1 MSLACASHL
10 PTRIPARSGWRR
22 SAVATLFGVLF
33 AAGCAS
39 GPPSQEITDPW
50 APVNRPIFGVNVDI
64 DDHAMGP
71 VARGWKKITP
81 GPVRR
86 SVANVESNLEFPV
99 RFLAHLGQA
108 QLLAAGSE
116 LGRFLLNSTLGFGG
130 IFDPATEAG
139 LPVRQTDFGTM
150 FARWG
155 IPPGPYIVV
164 PLLGPSTPRETIGGI
179 LTIPLDPLFWAG
191 FYLVPI
197 DVLFAINNRALA
209 DDAIEQAKASSLDF
223 YVSTRDAYIQR
234 RNRELR
240 GEYVTQPRDG
250 EIDAAFPPD
259 FYDLPEERA
268 ATPPST
274 F

>member
-1 MSLACASHL
+1 MSLACAPHL
-10 PTRIPARSGWRR
+10 PARIPARSGPRR
-22 SAVATLFGVLF
+22 SAVATLFGLLF

-39 GPPSQEITDPW
+39 GPPSQEIADPW
-50 APVNRPIFGVNVDI
+50 APMNRPIFGVNVDI
-64 DDHAMGP
+64 DDFAMGP

-108 QLLAAGSE
+108 QLIAAGSE

-191 FYLVPI
+191 FYLIPI

-209 DDAIEQAKASSLDF
+209 DDAIQQAKASALDF
-223 YVSTRDAYIQR
+223 YVFTRDAYIQR

-240 GEYVTQPRDG
+240 GEYVTQPGDG
-250 EIDAAFPPD
+250 EIEAAFPPD

-268 ATPPST
+268 ATPSST